1 MIPTPHNYESA
12 MSALTLAKSVLK
24 DNPPKTQDELDRLRW
39 AVVSLDEIAVKAAGN
54 VKIERF
60 W

>member
-24 DNPPKTQDELDRLRW
+24 DNPPTTQDDLDRLRW
-39 AVVSLDEIAVKAAGN
+39 AVMGLDEIAVKAAGN
-54 VKIERF
+54 IKLERV